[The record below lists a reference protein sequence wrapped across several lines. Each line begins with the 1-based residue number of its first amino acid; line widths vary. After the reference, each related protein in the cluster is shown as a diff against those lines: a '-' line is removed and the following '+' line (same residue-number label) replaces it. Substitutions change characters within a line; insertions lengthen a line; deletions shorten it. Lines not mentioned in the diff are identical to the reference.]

1 MIREILNPMLTQ
13 LINARILTPQ
23 GWLKD
28 GSVLI
33 RDGKILEVTNCD
45 LAVIGAQLI
54 DVKGMYV
61 LPGGVEIH
69 AHGGGGRDFMECTE
83 DAFRGAVQTHM
94 KYGTTSI
101 FPTLSSSTVPMIEQA
116 AETCTKMMAEKD
128 SPILGLH
135 LEGHYLNMAMA
146 GGQMPENIKNPDP
159 NEYIPIVENWHCIKR
174 WDAAPEL
181 PGAMQF
187 GKYITGKGILASV
200 AHTQAE
206 FEDIRTAY
214 EAGYTHAT
222 HFYNAMPGF
231 HKRREYKYEGTVE
244 SIYLMDDMTVEVVA
258 DGIHVPPTILR
269 LVYKIKGVERM
280 CAITDALACAAS
292 DSKEA
297 FDPRVIIEDGVCKL
311 ADHSALAG
319 SVATMDRL
327 IRTMVQKAIIYD
339 RIISSDAW
347 DALMENEYYYN
358 IHRGLLNGFPGT
370 VLALLNIMFGLW
382 ALAASVS
389 CSGNRPAAA
398 PSAVGVWADRD
409 CELLRTERF
418 ALLFES
424 NGDTTT
430 SLLQRM
436 DATDTVLL
444 GKTVFTPDSVLMQ
457 YVHRPGE
464 ARQYADPGAVQ
475 PDGRLRIVVEGRE
488 RMLEK
493 IESFAVSAPYEML
506 KASPLE
512 IGFCIQQWSLG
523 TRCRCENGSISFEAG
538 TNRHSYTFNIEPG
551 FVYCR
556 AARLRFNER
565 GGLFAQNIRM
575 MANAREHTA
584 FRRSPQTSD
593 RTTIIFPA
601 M

>member
-1 MIREILNPMLTQ
+1 MLTQ

-54 DVKGMYV
+54 DVKGMHV

-116 AETCTKMMAEKD
+116 AETCTRMMAEKD

-269 LVYKIKGVERM
+269 LFYKINGVERM

-292 DSKEA
+292 DNKEA

-327 IRTMVQKAIIYD
+327 IRTMVQKADIPLADAIRMVSETPARIMNVYD
-339 RIISSDAW
+339 RKGSLQKGKDADIIVMDEDLKIRA
-347 DALMENEYYYN
+347 
-358 IHRGLLNGFPGT
+358 
-370 VLALLNIMFGLW
+370 
-382 ALAASVS
+382 
-389 CSGNRPAAA
+389 
-398 PSAVGVWADRD
+398 VWAMGKLVP
-409 CELLRTERF
+409 E
-418 ALLFES
+418 
-424 NGDTTT
+424 
-430 SLLQRM
+430 
-436 DATDTVLL
+436 TDTL
-444 GKTVFTPDSVLMQ
+444 S
-457 YVHRPGE
+457 
-464 ARQYADPGAVQ
+464 
-475 PDGRLRIVVEGRE
+475 
-488 RMLEK
+488 
-493 IESFAVSAPYEML
+493 
-506 KASPLE
+506 
-512 IGFCIQQWSLG
+512 
-523 TRCRCENGSISFEAG
+523 
-538 TNRHSYTFNIEPG
+538 
-551 FVYCR
+551 
-556 AARLRFNER
+556 
-565 GGLFAQNIRM
+565 
-575 MANAREHTA
+575 
-584 FRRSPQTSD
+584 
-593 RTTIIFPA
+593 
-601 M
+601 

>member
-1 MIREILNPMLTQ
+1 MLTQ

-116 AETCTKMMAEKD
+116 AETCTRMMAEKD

-181 PGAMQF
+181 PGA
-187 GKYITGKGILASV
+187 KYITGKGILASV

-292 DSKEA
+292 DNKEA

-327 IRTMVQKAIIYD
+327 IRTMVQKADIPLADAVRMVSETPARIMNVYD
-339 RIISSDAW
+339 RKGSLQKGKDADIIVMDEDLKIRA
-347 DALMENEYYYN
+347 
-358 IHRGLLNGFPGT
+358 
-370 VLALLNIMFGLW
+370 
-382 ALAASVS
+382 
-389 CSGNRPAAA
+389 
-398 PSAVGVWADRD
+398 VWAMGKLVP
-409 CELLRTERF
+409 E
-418 ALLFES
+418 
-424 NGDTTT
+424 
-430 SLLQRM
+430 
-436 DATDTVLL
+436 TDTL
-444 GKTVFTPDSVLMQ
+444 S
-457 YVHRPGE
+457 
-464 ARQYADPGAVQ
+464 
-475 PDGRLRIVVEGRE
+475 
-488 RMLEK
+488 
-493 IESFAVSAPYEML
+493 
-506 KASPLE
+506 
-512 IGFCIQQWSLG
+512 
-523 TRCRCENGSISFEAG
+523 
-538 TNRHSYTFNIEPG
+538 
-551 FVYCR
+551 
-556 AARLRFNER
+556 
-565 GGLFAQNIRM
+565 
-575 MANAREHTA
+575 
-584 FRRSPQTSD
+584 
-593 RTTIIFPA
+593 
-601 M
+601 

>member
-1 MIREILNPMLTQ
+1 MLTQ

-33 RDGKILEVTNCD
+33 RDGQILEVTNCD

-83 DAFRGAVQTHM
+83 DAFRSAVKTHIR
-94 KYGTTSI
+94 YGTTSI

-116 AETCTKMMAEKD
+116 AETCTKLMEEKD

-159 NEYIPIVENWHCIKR
+159 NEYIPIVEKWHCIKR

-244 SIYLMDDMTVEVVA
+244 SIYLLDNMTVEVVA

-292 DSKEA
+292 DSQEA

-327 IRTMVQKAIIYD
+327 IRTMVQKADIPLADAARMVSETPARIMGVFDRKGSLQKGKDADIIVMD
-339 RIISSDAW
+339 KD
-347 DALMENEYYYN
+347 
-358 IHRGLLNGFPGT
+358 
-370 VLALLNIMFGLW
+370 LNI
-382 ALAASVS
+382 
-389 CSGNRPAAA
+389 R
-398 PSAVGVWADRD
+398 AVWTMGKLVP
-409 CELLRTERF
+409 E
-418 ALLFES
+418 
-424 NGDTTT
+424 
-430 SLLQRM
+430 
-436 DATDTVLL
+436 TDTL
-444 GKTVFTPDSVLMQ
+444 S
-457 YVHRPGE
+457 
-464 ARQYADPGAVQ
+464 
-475 PDGRLRIVVEGRE
+475 
-488 RMLEK
+488 
-493 IESFAVSAPYEML
+493 
-506 KASPLE
+506 
-512 IGFCIQQWSLG
+512 
-523 TRCRCENGSISFEAG
+523 
-538 TNRHSYTFNIEPG
+538 
-551 FVYCR
+551 
-556 AARLRFNER
+556 
-565 GGLFAQNIRM
+565 
-575 MANAREHTA
+575 
-584 FRRSPQTSD
+584 
-593 RTTIIFPA
+593 
-601 M
+601 